1 MKKILALIVILAGI
15 AAAQFTGNDPRLP
28 NIPRDANG
36 IRGSVLLRYN
46 PYTGLYYPVDT
57 LGVKIMETTTD
68 FVHSF
73 FKTDTLVMSSTGA
86 DTTCTGS
93 AGDTVYHYFQG
104 KFLYG
109 FVCIDD
115 SQKAASGA
123 LTDSIFVDRY
133 DTSTAT
139 WRAYMVGCKNLY
151 DNSVYGNPLIPGN
164 NLQKMYLINEPYPM
178 SYRVRYAAY
187 WGNAQALVRKTVIRW
202 EWKAM

>member
-1 MKKILALIVILAGI
+1 MKSILSILLTVAMVLI
-15 AAAQFTGNDPRLP
+15 AAEIGKGQTWAPWKSSQSTYGKYTQVQSGDSIAQK
-28 NIPRDANG
+28 
-36 IRGSVLLRYN
+36 
-46 PYTGLYYPVDT
+46 VDQ
-57 LGVKIMETTTD
+57 VD
-68 FVHSF
+68 RFHSF
-73 FKTDTLVMSSTGA
+73 AISDTLVMSSTGA

-139 WRAYMVGCKNLY
+139 WRAYMVGFKNLY

-178 SYRVRYAAY
+178 SYRVRYSAY
-187 WGNAQALVRKTVIRW
+187 WGNTQALVRKTIIKW
-202 EWKAM
+202 NWKN